1 MRQCAGERTRCR
13 LLKTRRQ
20 QLAARCCGVKPNE
33 CRDKSRAASK
43 NARGLTVR
51 ADGKRTALYEFT
63 WYDLN
68 SDNVVDSGELK
79 TNTYDWS
86 YDDVGR
92 LTDEALDHWDD
103 TFDQTD
109 SFTFDLTGNRTR
121 LERDHGNDGVDQV
134 ITYDFD
140 ANDRLLNEILDDLV
154 DNSKDTTTTYA
165 YDHTQQTSKT
175 VTAASQ
181 TVSKQVFG
189 YNLQGRMSSVINEG
203 YTSGTLSSRERTSY
217 SYDSKSFRVEATTE
231 TGTATGTIA
240 NETWTL
246 ESSTSFLADA
256 HNHTG
261 YTQTIR
267 EVKTNADST
276 TETRD
281 YTFGHDEIAQRVVT
295 RDDQGQVTNDQTHI
309 FGHDGHGSVRILYDL
324 AVAVAPIVQA
334 MTFSAYGELLA
345 LHNTAGVSLATT
357 ARLSSLGYSGEHFD
371 ANAQQQYLRAR
382 FYSPTTGRFNR
393 LDPFAGNMQDPQSL
407 HKYAYVHGDP
417 VSGVDPSGEFFM
429 GIAIGALL
437 GFGLRGTHAKTTVA
451 AGAAAG
457 ATIDF
462 LFGITQAVW
471 TARRDR
477 YRNTATGAG
486 GKNITPQLLTALA
499 DVKSQWDQRTKSEKE
514 NIFRDAHS
522 FSGWDI
528 DALQDS
534 TYDSVLVPS
543 SLGPN
548 RVEQTVTVNG
558 SVFFQ
563 AEVNYMLWGYVNAL
577 AHRDGI
583 VVDTLLGRKDG
594 SLFSAAN
601 SVSGYRS
608 VTDPFWGF
616 KPPFHGTSDGRV
628 AWVIAGHWYATHG
641 EFLPPTYMRLPN
653 VTPTNSGITLH
664 LGGHLG
670 NSKLEPADR
679 NALRF

>member
-1 MRQCAGERTRCR
+1 M
-13 LLKTRRQ
+13 KTRRQ

-334 MTFSAYGELLA
+334 MTFTAYGELLA
-345 LHNTAGVSLATT
+345 LHNTAGAPLATT

-371 ANAQQQYLRAR
+371 SAAQQQYLRAR

-417 VSGVDPSGEFFM
+417 IQGIDPSGLARKSGSSVPSGLDPFKGDSFFTKVGRAAHDAIQEDYRRWARQHNQVVQTNSTHPHFLGIIEPDLLNLTESKIGEIKPDSST
-429 GIAIGALL
+429 GIAKGAVQLRAAIAMANGIDTIYGGWHWYDGSILPGANDQSNTWTGETWSPGIGGFKAYWLGANNASLSKEVVVTLGNWGGLIVYHRVKMTGREQPAVAIERAVEMAREVVKTVRVNNFSLPTPTEQLL
-437 GFGLRGTHAKTTVA
+437 IDHMLLQRVAVAGLVA
-451 AGAAAG
+451 TAG
-457 ATIDF
+457 ATAYVYGPA
-462 LFGITQAVW
+462 L
-471 TARRDR
+471 
-477 YRNTATGAG
+477 ATGFG
-486 GKNITPQLLTALA
+486 TMLSTA
-499 DVKSQWDQRTKSEKE
+499 
-514 NIFRDAHS
+514 
-522 FSGWDI
+522 
-528 DALQDS
+528 
-534 TYDSVLVPS
+534 
-543 SLGPN
+543 SL
-548 RVEQTVTVNG
+548 
-558 SVFFQ
+558 
-563 AEVNYMLWGYVNAL
+563 NA
-577 AHRDGI
+577 
-583 VVDTLLGRKDG
+583 
-594 SLFSAAN
+594 SM
-601 SVSGYRS
+601 
-608 VTDPFWGF
+608 GF
-616 KPPFHGTSDGRV
+616 
-628 AWVIAGHWYATHG
+628 A
-641 EFLPPTYMRLPN
+641 
-653 VTPTNSGITLH
+653 
-664 LGGHLG
+664 
-670 NSKLEPADR
+670 
-679 NALRF
+679 